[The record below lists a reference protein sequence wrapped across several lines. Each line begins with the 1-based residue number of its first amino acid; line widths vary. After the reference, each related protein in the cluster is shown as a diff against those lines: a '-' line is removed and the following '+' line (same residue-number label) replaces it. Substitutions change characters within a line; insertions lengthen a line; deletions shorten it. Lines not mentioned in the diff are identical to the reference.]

1 MKTANNNSVLGVMSL
16 FNNEAYYKYAIEV
29 MWTLRSIGMKIIER
43 HDGGSFYWDSK
54 HPDYWI
60 AEITNE
66 FIGRALID
74 GYTYS
79 TILGSIWYVS
89 DPRGSESSFLTYG
102 EAKFIAGIAEDDRL
116 MAKLYRLR
124 DSVSSYSDDESNPA
138 HNIYKVVNDL
148 IEALS
153 GRKLLCA

>member
-1 MKTANNNSVLGVMSL
+1 MKTVNNNSVLGIMNL
-16 FNNEAYYKYAIEV
+16 FNNEAYYKYAFEV

-43 HDGGSFYWDSK
+43 NNGGGFYWDSK

-79 TILGSIWYVS
+79 TLMGSIWYVS
-89 DPRGSESSFLTYG
+89 EPRGNRSSFLTYD
-102 EAKFIAGIAEDDRL
+102 EAKFIAGIAENDKL
-116 MAKLYRLR
+116 MKELYRLR
-124 DSVSSYSDDESNPA
+124 DSVNSYSDDESNPA
-138 HNIYKVVNDL
+138 RNIYKVVNDL
-148 IEALS
+148 IESLNGRNLLS
-153 GRKLLCA
+153 A